1 MNDLNDGV
9 VGLAPDDDVGY
20 PDTLNGLDGGFKEDD
35 QDDHH
40 ESAHDASLK
49 AARGKQA
56 KGKGLPMSA
65 GSAVANMPPPPAQK
79 RKRVVVSLYQ
89 KQQALHR
96 LENGEKPVDIAALLG
111 ISRQQISDIKK
122 NKERIMRFCGDAK
135 HLASLRRKTL
145 KVSDDEAFPAV
156 ERELYRWMITEK
168 CHAKP
173 VTHEALHQKAAEL
186 LAQVT
191 GNLMKTDDQ
200 GGWPGVSPAWM
211 KSFKKRYGI
220 KELGGPMPTYD
231 VEEGAINMGMPLESN
246 EELNLNLM
254 NNVHANLHTLGE
266 MGISMETDNLTAA
279 YNQAAAAAA
288 AKDGVAKL
296 SMPIHP
302 SMLLETIHMLNGRM
316 DALEQMTR
324 ERIAQLDA
332 RIDDIYMVVHPKLKL
347 GKDANRNAY
356 KVV

>member
-35 QDDHH
+35 QDD
-40 ESAHDASLK
+40 AHDELK
-49 AARGKQA
+49 GSRSKQA
-56 KGKGLPMSA
+56 KGK
-65 GSAVANMPPPPAQK
+65 AVQSLAATVASMAPPPTQK

-89 KQQALHR
+89 KQQVLHR

-191 GNLMKTDDQ
+191 GNLMKTDET

-220 KELGGPMPTYD
+220 KELGGAMPTYD

-266 MGISMETDNLTAA
+266 MGISMEADNLTAA
-279 YNQAAAAAA
+279 YNQAAA
-288 AKDGVAKL
+288 KDGVPKL
-296 SMPIHP
+296 TMPIHP
-302 SMLLETIHMLNGRM
+302 TMLLETIHMLNGRM

>member
-1 MNDLNDGV
+1 MT
-9 VGLAPDDDVGY
+9 LAGPDDEVVY
-20 PDTLNGLDGGFKEDD
+20 PEGLNALDGGDGTLN
-35 QDDHH
+35 DDHD
-40 ESAHDASLK
+40 EIGDTAS
-49 AARGKQA
+49 ARGRGKVP
-56 KGKGLPMSA
+56 KGKSPQINA
-65 GSAVANMPPPPAQK
+65 AAAPANGSGSNK

-89 KQQALHR
+89 KQQVLHR
-96 LENGEKPVDIAALLG
+96 LENGEKPAEIANLLG

-168 CHAKP
+168 CNAKP
-173 VTHEALHQKAAEL
+173 VTYEALHQKAAEL
-186 LAQVT
+186 LAQAT
-191 GNLMKTDDQ
+191 GTAIKPEEPST
-200 GGWPGVSPAWM
+200 WPGVSPAWM

-231 VEEGAINMGMPLESN
+231 VEDGAINMGMPLESN
-246 EELNLNLM
+246 EELNLSM
-254 NNVHANLHTLGE
+254 MSSVHANLHALGE
-266 MGISMETDNLTAA
+266 MGISMEGDNLAAA
-279 YNQAAAAAA
+279 YSQAAAMAA
-288 AKDGVAKL
+288 AKDNAAKMASPL
-296 SMPIHP
+296 HHIV
-302 SMLLETIHMLNGRM
+302 ETIHVLNGRM

-332 RIDDIYMVVHPKLKL
+332 RIDDIYMVVHPKLKN
-347 GKDANRNAY
+347 KDGNRNAY